1 MESFWANTELSWGK
15 FKLHLQSLKNLKR
28 KIKGN
33 YYNFKQVEIKMQLII
48 NLILGFTDDSKV
60 RHEEMFDMSFKKVGV
75 ALVINP
81 ASTSNSGKYTCTA
94 QSEKGTTS
102 KTVSVKVV

>member
-1 MESFWANTELSWGK
+1 M
-15 FKLHLQSLKNLKR
+15 Q
-28 KIKGN
+28 KIKIWFPIWS
-33 YYNFKQVEIKMQLII
+33 YLCV
-48 NLILGFTDDSKV
+48 GFTDDSKV